1 MSDYIRKRAV
11 FYPIT
16 NKDIKKLDVND
27 IWDLEDDPRF
37 KDLFERWHP
46 TKNKDFFEV
55 EVCVDYSGDYE
66 SHYYLTY
73 VLYYAYG
80 GECGDFGINRLLK
93 PTEQDKYE
101 EIFRQIL
108 PEVDKTK
115 FKYVDFCYYN
125 CSEPD
130 DYYLKQNPLEEEI

>member
-1 MSDYIRKRAV
+1 MSDYVRKKAV

-16 NKDIKKLDVND
+16 DKDIKKLGIDD
-27 IWDLEDDPRF
+27 IWDLESDSRF
-37 KDLFERWHP
+37 KELFNRCNP

-55 EVCVDYSGDYE
+55 EGCVDYSGDYE

-73 VLYYAYG
+73 VLYYTYG
-80 GECGDFGINRLLK
+80 DKCGDFGTNRFLN
-93 PTEQDKYE
+93 TNEQDKYE
-101 EIFRQIL
+101 IIFKQIL
-108 PEVDKTK
+108 PELDKTK

-130 DYYLKQNPLEEEI
+130 DYYLKQNSIDEEI